1 MIGRMVEWKGS
12 LLAALPGLVQ
22 PLKRYFPWGDARQ
35 YPNLFAMLA
44 GRAGESMRLN
54 NDRGSG

>member
-1 MIGRMVEWKGS
+1 MVTRVEGQATRS
-12 LLAALPGLVQ
+12 FARPVQ

-44 GRAGESMRLN
+44 GRAAESMRLN
-54 NDRGSG
+54 NDRGFG